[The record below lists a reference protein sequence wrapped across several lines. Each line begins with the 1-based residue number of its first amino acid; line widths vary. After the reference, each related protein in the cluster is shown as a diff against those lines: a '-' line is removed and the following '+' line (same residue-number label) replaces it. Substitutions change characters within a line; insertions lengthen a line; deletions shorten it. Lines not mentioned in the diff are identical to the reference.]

1 LGNTLSRTL
10 IAVTASV
17 VLAACS
23 QMGTNLKPAVAT
35 VRPAPPKDPW
45 EAVKTELA
53 ANGTSTGIA
62 LAAVGD
68 GSLKANL
75 QGDASFDKGSSAIK
89 AAAQPSLYQLSQTMS
104 RHPEL
109 RVRLVGYS
117 DNSGDANFNVA
128 LSKNRAR
135 SVAEYLTG
143 HGVEESRVTVE
154 GRGAADP
161 VDDNSSAAGRARNR
175 RVEIFLTMM

>member
-23 QMGTNLKPAVAT
+23 QMGNPKPPVAT
-35 VRPAPPKDPW
+35 VRPAAPKDPW
-45 EAVKTELA
+45 EAVKAELA
-53 ANGTSTGIA
+53 PNGNSAGIA
-62 LAAVGD
+62 LTPVGD

-89 AAAQPSLYQLSQTMS
+89 AVAQPSLYQLSQTMS

-109 RVRLVGYS
+109 HVRLIGYS

-135 SVAEYLTG
+135 SVAEYLTA
-143 HGVEESRVTVE
+143 HGVEEPRIVVE

-161 VDDNSSAAGRARNR
+161 VDDNSSVAGRARNR
-175 RVEIFLTMM
+175 RVEIFLTM

>member
-10 IAVTASV
+10 IAVTASM
-17 VLAACS
+17 VLAACT
-23 QMGTNLKPAVAT
+23 QMGNPKPPVAV

-45 EAVKTELA
+45 EAVKAELA
-53 ANGTSTGIA
+53 PNGSSPGIA
-62 LAAVGD
+62 LTPADD
-68 GSLKANL
+68 GSLKANM

-89 AAAQPSLYQLSQTMS
+89 AAAQPSLYQLSQTMN

-135 SVAEYLTG
+135 SVAEYLTA
-143 HGVEESRVTVE
+143 HGVEESRITVE

-175 RVEIFLTMM
+175 RVEIFLTMQ

>member
-1 LGNTLSRTL
+1 MGNTLSRTL

-23 QMGTNLKPAVAT
+23 QWGNPEPSVAT
-35 VRPAPPKDPW
+35 ARPATPKDPW
-45 EAVKTELA
+45 EAVKAELA
-53 ANGTSTGIA
+53 PTGTSSGIA
-62 LAAVGD
+62 LASASD

-109 RVRLVGYS
+109 HARLVGYS
-117 DNSGDANFNVA
+117 DNSGDADFNVA

-135 SVAEYLTG
+135 SVAEYLTA
-143 HGVEESRVTVE
+143 HGVEDSRIAVE

-161 VDDNSSAAGRARNR
+161 VDDNSSSAGRARNR
-175 RVEIFLTMM
+175 RVEIFLTM